1 MKIVPDEFD
10 DIIDAIKKYFK
21 IDSDIFDV
29 DFLFIPESKNNLNL
43 NPQNDKTK
51 GFKIS
56 YHFETGMKKPE
67 FKIDGNI
74 DDTRIREFLKNVDLS
89 KYPNLEKRF
98 EYIPTEGIDADQLS
112 LDFMEQEEDLLII
125 EPLTEI
131 NDYKEHSEIIIDI
144 PGIDKEDIKIRI
156 GEKGRKLIF
165 TAESRNRRYEK
176 AISLPFKTSID
187 NYSIVIKNGLA
198 IINLKKLDK

>member
-1 MKIVPDEFD
+1 MPDEFD